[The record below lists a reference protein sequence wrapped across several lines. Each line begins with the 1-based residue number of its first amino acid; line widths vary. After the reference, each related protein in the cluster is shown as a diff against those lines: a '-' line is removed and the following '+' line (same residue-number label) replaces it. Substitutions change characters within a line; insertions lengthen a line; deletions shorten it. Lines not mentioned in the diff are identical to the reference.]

1 MQAMTFV
8 SIFRQNRSIFSLGLA
23 WLMLFMGC
31 AHPSSEK
38 PAAVSTEAACMAEI
52 VEKTRRAPAK
62 KWITTLDGQQVEV
75 REFIDLCH
83 RYQPDC
89 ILYEK
94 FYHWQRETK
103 TVVSEGADGAVSH
116 LIRVYLNPL
125 SVCFPAKVDSG
136 RTHGDVVEF
145 YDEKGAFMGL
155 AVYMGLGRY
164 FPIPYSGYASKPE

>member
-1 MQAMTFV
+1 M
-8 SIFRQNRSIFSLGLA
+8 LA
-23 WLMLFMGC
+23 VAC
-31 AHPSSEK
+31 AHPSTENSG
-38 PAAVSTEAACMAEI
+38 AVSDPADCMAEI
-52 VEKTRRAPAK
+52 VEKTRRAPVK
-62 KWITTLDGQQVEV
+62 IWMTTLDGQQVDV
-75 REFIDLCH
+75 REFIDFCH

-89 ILYEK
+89 NLYEK

-116 LIRVYLNPL
+116 LIRAYLNPL

-136 RTHGDVVEF
+136 RIYGDVAEF

-164 FPIPYSGYASKPE
+164 FPIPYSGYAPKPE